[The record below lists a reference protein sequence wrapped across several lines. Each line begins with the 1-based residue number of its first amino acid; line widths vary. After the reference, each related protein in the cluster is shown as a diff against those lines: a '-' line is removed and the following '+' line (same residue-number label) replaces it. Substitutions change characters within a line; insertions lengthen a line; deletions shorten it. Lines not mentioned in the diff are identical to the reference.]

1 MDDVGAARTAKAER
15 MAKQIVKIADDATG
29 DVVVKP
35 DPKGGEKGDTKVV
48 VNRDTIARAKLRI
61 ETRMWLMARLA
72 PHIYG
77 SAAPKT
83 VETDP
88 PMSYVIH
95 TYPEP
100 ALDPTLEPDETVEP

>member
-1 MDDVGAARTAKAER
+1 MRTDESAAARLAKAER
-15 MAKQIVKIADDATG
+15 MAKEIVKIADDASG
-29 DVVVKP
+29 DVVEKPDSKAGVKP
-35 DPKGGEKGDTKVV
+35 V
-48 VNRDTIARAKLRI
+48 VNRYVIARAKLRI

-77 SAAPKT
+77 NAAPKT

-100 ALDPTLEPDETVEP
+100 ALETPLEPDDPAEAEP